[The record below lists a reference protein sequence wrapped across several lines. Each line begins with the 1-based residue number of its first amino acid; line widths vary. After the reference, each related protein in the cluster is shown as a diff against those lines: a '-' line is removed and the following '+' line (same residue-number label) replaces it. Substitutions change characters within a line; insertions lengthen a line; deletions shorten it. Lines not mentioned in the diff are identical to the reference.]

1 MQQMKNL
8 FIFLLVCVGLISC
21 YRSQSYYS
29 DVINSAE
36 EIMIDY
42 PDSALS
48 IIAIIDPTE
57 LTIDSLKAKYY
68 YVRAT
73 AHDNQEYPDL
83 SDSLVSFSVE
93 FYRDKDLE
101 RSINSTTLLALNKY
115 WMGENKAALQI
126 LDSLTLLE
134 NIPDS
139 LLINPLRAK
148 ANISADLL
156 RDNSGEET
164 LRRLMDIDRDTGW
177 NSQYKY
183 WLYIDYLY
191 NSKNDSALLVLDEI
205 IDCFDEMSP
214 ARIKCEYEKI
224 GVLEELGRYTESMN
238 LIDKF
243 LSDDSGLAPPAHY
256 LYLWKSLCLFNM
268 GRFDES
274 VKALEIVDSLTE
286 GIAESDKG
294 YFNSFTFLIKT
305 AFDYHRTGK
314 LSPIL
319 MAKIINIRNGALL
332 RNQVIQQETRHSA
345 LEIENKRL
353 ILKAKNDTKNLIIVI
368 IILLA
373 LIITCAL
380 LWFARNRRR
389 KELEAVERSEVLQEL
404 VDELNNPDAKL
415 AQHEAL
421 RRAMLQQLGIIK
433 LVAETPTE
441 QNREMLRK
449 ISSIDS
455 KHGDS
460 IVNWDN
466 VHDIIDNL
474 YAGFYSGL
482 HRHFGEVLTE
492 KEEQIIVLM
501 LAGFSTKEISVLT
514 SQTTATIYVRKSAI
528 RKKLGVPEKDDI
540 IAFLRQ
546 KGSI

>member
-1 MQQMKNL
+1 MKNL

-21 YRSQSYYS
+21 SRSQSYYS

-191 NSKNDSALLVLDEI
+191 NSKHDSALLVLDEI

-319 MAKIINIRNGALL
+319 MAKIINIRNGVLL
-332 RNQVIQQETRHSA
+332 RNQVIQQETRNSA

-404 VDELNNPDAKL
+404 VDELNNSDAKL